1 MPTPLTDADK
11 VLRND
16 TGKSIATK
24 LDNIAAALSR
34 RPWAQEGIIA
44 EAYDNTDIYA
54 VGDYAIYEH
63 SLWRCTT
70 AVTVAENFDVNK
82 WTEVQLADDVKGKA
96 NTSDVTSALANK
108 ADVSALNNKMD
119 KADPTGSGSLSINRK
134 ANTTIG
140 TNSVAVGNNTTASGN
155 FSFAEGSN
163 TVASAYNAH
172 AEGLS
177 TEANDSAAHAEGIE
191 TLASYAAHAEGYWTE
206 AIGDSSH
213 AEGMSAIA
221 SGRYS
226 HAEGDTTTASGYAAH
241 AEGKNTTAS
250 EEATH
255 AEGSGTTASAEQ
267 AHAEGYY
274 SVASGYYS
282 HAQNMGTIAAKR
294 SQNVFGEYN
303 IAETGGNSYS
313 RGTYVEI
320 VGNGTTNNDRSN
332 ARTLDWSGN
341 EMIAGDL
348 TFNGS
353 TSLTTALGAKA
364 NSSDVY
370 TKQQVDTKLATL
382 RGNIASDYSASSTY
396 DEGDCVMY
404 DGVLYQCNTDITIAE
419 AWTPAHWTQVKVT
432 EISGGGGGGASWT
445 DVTGTLEAGQTL
457 IVLQNA
463 SITTNSTIEVFTED
477 GTEWNDIN
485 ITAGRVMITFDK
497 QITNLGV
504 KVRVT

>member
-11 VLRND
+11 ILRND

-24 LDNIAAALSR
+24 LDSIATALSR

-44 EAYDNTDIYA
+44 EAYDNTDTYA

-63 SLWRCTT
+63 SLWRCTIAIT
-70 AVTVAENFDVNK
+70 IAENFDVNK
-82 WTEVQLADDVKGKA
+82 WVEVQLADDVKAKA
-96 NTSDVTSALANK
+96 NTADVTSALANK

-134 ANTTIG
+134 SGTTVG

-155 FSFAEGSN
+155 YSHAEGSN
-163 TVASAYNAH
+163 TVASDYNAH
-172 AEGLS
+172 AEGLN
-177 TEANDSAAHAEGIE
+177 TEANNTAAHAEGID
-191 TLASYAAHAEGYWTE
+191 TVASYAAHAEGDGTT
-206 AIGDSSH
+206 ASGDSSH
-213 AEGMSAIA
+213 AEGNDTTA
-221 SGRYS
+221 SYS
-226 HAEGDTTTASGYAAH
+226 FAHAEGDSTTASGYGAH

-250 EEATH
+250 EEAAH

-267 AHAEGYY
+267 AHAEGF
-274 SVASGYYS
+274 STVASGFYS
-282 HAQNMGTIAAKR
+282 HAQNMGTIAAKK
-294 SQNVFGEYN
+294 SQTTLGEYN
-303 IAETGGNSYS
+303 IAETGSTSS
-313 RGTYVEI
+313 RGTYIEI
-320 VGNGTTNNDRSN
+320 VGNGTTPNNRSN

-364 NSSDVY
+364 NGSDVY

-382 RGNIASDYSASSTY
+382 RGNIASDYNASSTY
-396 DEGDCVMY
+396 NEDDCVMY
-404 DGVLYQCNTDITIAE
+404 EGVLYQCNTDITVAE

-432 EISGGGGGGASWT
+432 EISGGGGGASWT
-445 DVTGTLEAGQTL
+445 DITGTLEAGQTL
-457 IVLQNA
+457 IVLQDA

-497 QITNLGV
+497 QTTNLGV